1 MLSRA
6 TVKHQRIRIFRQ
18 ALVALDQ
25 ELAAFI
31 LEIMVV
37 KEWAIK
43 WKIWPKLLISKI
55 TCHKI
60 WEMEQTKVVCTIRD
74 FIWHN
79 KNCRNSLSWIQIM
92 KRLSNTR
99 NRFTVMDYQD
109 LMAVSRSLVRI
120 LETSQPLRANK
131 NQMVQVCSVLP
142 NLLIRLRILAAIPL
156 DL

>member
-1 MLSRA
+1 
-6 TVKHQRIRIFRQ
+6 
-18 ALVALDQ
+18 
-25 ELAAFI
+25 
-31 LEIMVV
+31 
-37 KEWAIK
+37 
-43 WKIWPKLLISKI
+43 
-55 TCHKI
+55 
-60 WEMEQTKVVCTIRD
+60 
-74 FIWHN
+74 
-79 KNCRNSLSWIQIM
+79 M

-109 LMAVSRSLVRI
+109 LMAVSRLLVRI